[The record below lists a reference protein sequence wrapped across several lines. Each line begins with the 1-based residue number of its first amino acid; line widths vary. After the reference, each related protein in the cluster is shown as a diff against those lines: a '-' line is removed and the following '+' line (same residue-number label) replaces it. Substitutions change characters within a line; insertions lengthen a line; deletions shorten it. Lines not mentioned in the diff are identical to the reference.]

1 MISDTFADGTP
12 FGIKEEKLKALTFV
26 NADMKTDIAQDSF
39 KYLEAVWSE
48 PEKVEPELPCLSENN
63 NNIKEFIEIMRTI
76 KFKAKCVKDGSWTV
90 GDLNHVMNYMCI
102 KPWSETFH
110 RALVDPRTVCQFT
123 GFTDKNGKEIYE
135 GDVLQSD
142 TYPFSCTED
151 NAYNNYYGTIG
162 WSEEEASFYIVA
174 IKNPKSSVRGI
185 SEGICDFISQKA
197 MQAFEVVGSVHDK
210 EWQEKLN
217 YNPYEEEE

>member
-1 MISDTFADGTP
+1 
-12 FGIKEEKLKALTFV
+12 
-26 NADMKTDIAQDSF
+26 
-39 KYLEAVWSE
+39 
-48 PEKVEPELPCLSENN
+48 
-63 NNIKEFIEIMRTI
+63 MRTI

-102 KPWSETFH
+102 KPWSESFH
-110 RALVDPRTVCQFT
+110 RALVDPRTVCQFI

-135 GDVLQSD
+135 GDVLRSD
-142 TYPFSCTED
+142 EYPFSCTED
-151 NAYNNYYGTIG
+151 NAYNNYYGTIV

-185 SEGICDFISQKA
+185 SEGICDSISQKT
-197 MQAFEVVGSVHDK
+197 MQDFEVVGSVHDK
-210 EWQEKLN
+210 KWQEELN